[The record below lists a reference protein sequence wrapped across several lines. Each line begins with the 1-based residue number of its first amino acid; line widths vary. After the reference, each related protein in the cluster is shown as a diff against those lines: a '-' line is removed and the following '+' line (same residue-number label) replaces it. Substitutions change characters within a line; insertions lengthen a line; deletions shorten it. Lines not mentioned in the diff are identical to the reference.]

1 MGELRVLDKE
11 LGDLKIIWDPNNQE
25 EVAAAR
31 KAFDELRAKKYMAW
45 DVKEKG
51 KKGDNEVKAFN
62 PELEK
67 MIMTPPVQKG

>member
-31 KAFDELRAKKYMAW
+31 KAFDELR
-45 DVKEKG
+45 
-51 KKGDNEVKAFN
+51 
-62 PELEK
+62 
-67 MIMTPPVQKG
+67 TSS